1 MGWILVAYPWMES
14 TTFEG
19 LQQAF
24 QSDGPGAAI
33 ELLIRTAAEAK
44 DYRLLFGARMMQG
57 RLALRLPLIE
67 TEPTINLSGDDLS
80 TYQRALNKAARE
92 TGELFLADGDIVSAW
107 TYFKALGDPAP
118 VGAAIEKIDGGG
130 QLDRVIEIAFHE
142 GVNPRK
148 GFELILEH
156 HGICSAITLFGSNR
170 DYATRQHCLRL
181 LVRTLYGQL
190 TAGVRETIVSVEGN
204 PPDNDRLAVL
214 IAGRP
219 WLFEGTSSYVDST
232 HLTTLLRFSP
242 ELEDAESLRMAAE
255 MADYGRCLAPMF
267 HFRGDPPF
275 EDTYVDHAVYLRALL
290 GEELDNAIAHFR
302 KKVTETISASS
313 DTTPAEV
320 LIELLIRLGRYAEAI
335 QASLEFFPNSNAA
348 PLSCPS
354 AIQLCQMA
362 GDYRQLR
369 ELARE
374 HGDLLAFSAA
384 VIQG

>member
-1 MGWILVAYPWMES
+1 MIES
-14 TTFEG
+14 ATFGE
-19 LQQAF
+19 LEQAF
-24 QSDGPGAAI
+24 RSLGPAAAFD
-33 ELLIRTAAEAK
+33 LLISSALQAK
-44 DYRLLFGARMMQG
+44 DYRLLFGARMMQARHG
-57 RLALRLPLIE
+57 LRLPLIE
-67 TEPTINLSGDDLS
+67 TEPTINLSGDERS
-80 TYQRALNKAARE
+80 TYENALNKAARE
-92 TGELFLADGDIVSAW
+92 TGDLFLAEGDIVSAW
-107 TYFKALGDPAP
+107 TYFKALSDPAP
-118 VGAAIEKIDGGG
+118 VAAAIEKIDGGE

-190 TAGVRETIVSVEGN
+190 TAALKETIAAVEGATA
-204 PPDNDRLAVL
+204 NDASLAEL

-219 WLFEGTSSYVDST
+219 WLFEGTSSYADST
-232 HLTTLLRFSP
+232 HLTTLLRFTP
-242 ELEDAESLRMAAE
+242 ELEDAEGLRMAAE

-275 EDTYVDHAVYLRALL
+275 EDTYADHAVYLRALL
-290 GEELDNAIAHFR
+290 GEGVDGAIGHF
-302 KKVTETISASS
+302 KIKVIETGAAPM

-320 LIELLIRLGRYAEAI
+320 LIELLVRLGRYAEAI
-335 QASLEFFPNSNAA
+335 QASLEFFPNSSAT

-354 AIQLCQMA
+354 GIQLCQMA

-369 ELARE
+369 ELALER
-374 HGDLLAFSAA
+374 GDLLAFAAA

>member
-1 MGWILVAYPWMES
+1 MDSVS
-14 TTFEG
+14 FEA
-19 LQQAF
+19 LEQAF
-24 QSDGPGAAI
+24 RSAGPAAVFDR
-33 ELLIRTAAEAK
+33 LIRTAREAK
-44 DYRLLFGARMMQG
+44 DYRLLFGARLMQARHG
-57 RLALRLPLIE
+57 LGLPLIE
-67 TEPTINLSGDDLS
+67 TEPTINLAGEQLS
-80 TYQRALNKAARE
+80 SYKSALNKAARE
-92 TGELFLADGDIVSAW
+92 AGDLLLAGGDIVSAW

-118 VGAAIEKIDGGG
+118 VAAAIEKTDGGE
-130 QLDRVIEIAFHE
+130 QMDRVIEIALHE

-148 GFELILEH
+148 GFELVLEH
-156 HGICSAITLFGSNR
+156 HGICRAITLFGAIR
-170 DYATRQHCLRL
+170 DYASRQHCLRL
-181 LVRTLYGQL
+181 LVSSLYGQL
-190 TAGVRETIVSVEGN
+190 TSGLKETIASAEGVA
-204 PPDNDRLAVL
+204 PDSASLAEL

-219 WLFEGTSSYVDST
+219 WLFEGNSSYVDST
-232 HLTTLLRFSP
+232 HLTAILRFTP
-242 ELEDAESLRMAAE
+242 ELEDSVSLRMAAE

-290 GEELDNAIAHFR
+290 GEELDSAIAHFR

-313 DTTPAEV
+313 DTTPAEI

-335 QASLEFFPNSNAA
+335 QASLEFFPNWSAA
-348 PLSCPS
+348 PLSCAS

-374 HGDLLAFSAA
+374 RGDLLAFSAA

>member
-1 MGWILVAYPWMES
+1 MES
-14 TTFEG
+14 ATFER
-19 LQQAF
+19 LERAF
-24 QSDGPGAAI
+24 RSDGSAATFD
-33 ELLIRTAAEAK
+33 LLIRNALESK
-44 DYRLLFGARMMQG
+44 DYRLLFGARLMQA
-57 RLALRLPLIE
+57 RHSLKLPLIE
-67 TEPTINLSGDDLS
+67 TEPTINLSGDELS
-80 TYQRALNKAARE
+80 SYEKALNKAARE

-118 VGAAIEKIDGGG
+118 VAAAIEKMNGGE

-156 HGICSAITLFGSNR
+156 HGICRAITLFGSNR
-170 DYATRQHCLRL
+170 DYASRQYSLRL

-190 TAGVRETIVSVEGN
+190 TASLKETIAAVEGAAA
-204 PPDNDRLAVL
+204 DDASLAEL

-232 HLTTLLRFSP
+232 HLTALLRFTP
-242 ELEDAESLRMAAE
+242 ELEDTESLRMAAE

-267 HFRGDPPF
+267 HFRSEPPF
-275 EDTYVDHAVYLRALL
+275 EDTYADHAVYLRALL
-290 GEELDNAIAHFR
+290 GEEVDHAIAHFR
-302 KKVTETISASS
+302 KKVTETVAAPR
-313 DTTPAEV
+313 DTTAAEV
-320 LIELLIRLGRYAEAI
+320 LIELLVRLGRYAEAI
-335 QASLEFFPNSNAA
+335 QASLEFFPKSSAT
-348 PLSCPS
+348 PPSCAS

-369 ELARE
+369 ELAVER
-374 HGDLLAFSAA
+374 GDLLAFTAA